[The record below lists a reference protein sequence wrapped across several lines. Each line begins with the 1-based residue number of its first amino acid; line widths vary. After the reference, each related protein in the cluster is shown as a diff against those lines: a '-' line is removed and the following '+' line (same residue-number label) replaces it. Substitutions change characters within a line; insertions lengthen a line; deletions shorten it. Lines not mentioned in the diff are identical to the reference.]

1 MDYIEIERIYF
12 ENYITCDFKDYI
24 DHKRSDG
31 IWGDDIEL
39 QALSQI
45 YNRPIEI
52 YAYNI
57 NPMRTFHED

>member
-39 QALSQI
+39 QALS
-45 YNRPIEI
+45 
-52 YAYNI
+52 
-57 NPMRTFHED
+57 

>member
-1 MDYIEIERIYF
+1 MFRSVSHQIYGDEKYYAYIRKICMDYIEIERIYF

-39 QALSQI
+39 QALS
-45 YNRPIEI
+45 
-52 YAYNI
+52 
-57 NPMRTFHED
+57 